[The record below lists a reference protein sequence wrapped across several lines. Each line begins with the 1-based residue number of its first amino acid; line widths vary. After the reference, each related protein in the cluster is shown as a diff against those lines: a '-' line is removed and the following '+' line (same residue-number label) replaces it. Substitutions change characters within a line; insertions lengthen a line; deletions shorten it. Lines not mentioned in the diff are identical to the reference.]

1 MLASAGN
8 GAGPVITAAAGYQG
22 AQTIATAPAPAP
34 STLYPGTVILT
45 TTEDTGPDASGNYVT
60 GRTITFQIATG
71 DVGTVWVPLA
81 GLTTASVAAAIN
93 AYAEALAAIWILN
106 NPGT

>member
-8 GAGPVITAAAGYQG
+8 GAGPNQTAAAGYQG
-22 AQTIATAPAPAP
+22 ATAIATAPEPAP
-34 STLYPGTVILT
+34 STLYPGTVIIS
-45 TTEDTGPDASGNYVT
+45 TTEDTGPDATGNYVT
-60 GRTITFQIATG
+60 GRTIVFQIATG

-93 AYAEALAAIWILN
+93 AYTEALAAIWILN
-106 NPGT
+106 NPGS

>member
-1 MLASAGN
+1 MLASAGS
-8 GAGPVITAAAGYQG
+8 GAGPNQTAAAGYQG
-22 AQTIATAPAPAP
+22 ATAIATAPEPAP
-34 STLYPGTVILT
+34 STLYPGTVIIS
-45 TTEDTGPDASGNYVT
+45 TTEDTGPDATGNYVT
-60 GRTITFQIATG
+60 GRTIVFQIATG

-106 NPGT
+106 NPGS

>member
-1 MLASAGN
+1 M
-8 GAGPVITAAAGYQG
+8 
-22 AQTIATAPAPAP
+22 
-34 STLYPGTVILT
+34 
-45 TTEDTGPDASGNYVT
+45 T

-81 GLTTASVAAAIN
+81 GLTTASVAAAVN

>member
-81 GLTTASVAAAIN
+81 GLTTANVAAAVN
-93 AYAEALAAIWILN
+93 TYAEALAAIWILN